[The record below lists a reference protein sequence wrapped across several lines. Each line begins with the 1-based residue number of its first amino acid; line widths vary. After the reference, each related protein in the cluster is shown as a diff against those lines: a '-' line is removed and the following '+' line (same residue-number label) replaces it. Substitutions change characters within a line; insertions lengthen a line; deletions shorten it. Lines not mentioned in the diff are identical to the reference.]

1 MSIPAL
7 TLPSNQPTARDVGEV
22 MVIQTTEVN
31 IEEARLRLRKMNDGE
46 LLRYGQTAKYMCSR
60 PANMGK
66 PPREE
71 FVMQLREAR
80 AEWRRRFPKLPLS
93 ESV

>member
-1 MSIPAL
+1 
-7 TLPSNQPTARDVGEV
+7 
-22 MVIQTTEVN
+22 MVIQTTEIN
-31 IEEARLRLRKMNDGE
+31 IEEARLRLRKINDEE
-46 LLRYGQTAKYMCSR
+46 LLRYGQAAKYMCSR
-60 PANMGK
+60 HANMGM

-80 AEWRRRFPKLPLS
+80 AKWRRRFPKLPLN